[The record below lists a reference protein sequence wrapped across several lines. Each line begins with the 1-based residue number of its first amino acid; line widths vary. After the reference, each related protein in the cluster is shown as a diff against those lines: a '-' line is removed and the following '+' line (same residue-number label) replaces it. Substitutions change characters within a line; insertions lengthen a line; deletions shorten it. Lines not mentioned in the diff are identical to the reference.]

1 MDLRYTPDELVFRDR
16 VRTFFEDEYPRDL
29 LEKRRR
35 GQTLGKEDLQRSERA
50 LSARGWLAVNWP
62 VEHGGTGWSVTE
74 KYLFDEELERAGAPP
89 VVPMGLLYVAPV
101 IYTFGSDDQKR
112 RFLPSILDS
121 TVFWA
126 QGYSEPGAGSDLAGL
141 ECRAELDGDGTHYVV
156 HGTKTWTSQAH
167 FADWIFCLVRTS
179 RENRKQQ
186 GITFLVIDRA
196 TTGVHVDPIVTID
209 GGHHLNTVTFDGVRV
224 PVENRIGEEGQGW
237 TYAKYLLTHE
247 RTSYAHIAGKK
258 AQLASIA
265 ARAANVPV
273 DGGKLA
279 EDADFR
285 RRFDAVAVALT
296 TLEYTTLRTLASV
309 ATGGAPGD
317 ESSILKIRSTEVAQ
331 AITEL
336 ELELAGHAGL
346 RRVAD
351 RSRPDWNEAAEGDPG
366 TLPPAP
372 PAWAVTGVADYFFT
386 RAQTIYG
393 GTNEIQRNV
402 IAKQV
407 LGL

>member
-1 MDLRYTPDELVFRDR
+1 
-16 VRTFFEDEYPRDL
+16 VR
-29 LEKRRR
+29 
-35 GQTLGKEDLQRSERA
+35 
-50 LSARGWLAVNWP
+50 
-62 VEHGGTGWSVTE
+62 
-74 KYLFDEELERAGAPP
+74 
-89 VVPMGLLYVAPV
+89 
-101 IYTFGSDDQKR
+101 I
-112 RFLPSILDS
+112 
-121 TVFWA
+121 
-126 QGYSEPGAGSDLAGL
+126 
-141 ECRAELDGDGTHYVV
+141 
-156 HGTKTWTSQAH
+156 
-167 FADWIFCLVRTS
+167 
-179 RENRKQQ
+179 
-186 GITFLVIDRA
+186 
-196 TTGVHVDPIVTID
+196 
-209 GGHHLNTVTFDGVRV
+209 

-258 AQLASIA
+258 AQLASVA
-265 ARAANVPV
+265 ARAATVPV
-273 DGGKLA
+273 DGATLA
-279 EDADFR
+279 EDPDFR

-317 ESSILKIRSTEVAQ
+317 ESSILKIRATEVAQ

-336 ELELAGHAGL
+336 ELELAGPAGL

-366 TLPPAP
+366 SLPPAP
-372 PAWAVTGVADYFFT
+372 PSWAVTGVADYFFT

>member
-1 MDLRYTPDELVFRDR
+1 MDLRYTPDELAFRDR
-16 VRTFFEDEYPRDL
+16 VRTFFAHEYPQDL

-35 GQTLGKEDLQRSERA
+35 GQTLGKADLQRSERA

-74 KYLFDEELERAGAPP
+74 KYLFDEELERAGAPS

-101 IYTFGSDDQKR
+101 IYTFGSEEQKR

-141 ECRAELDGDGTHYVV
+141 ECRAELDEDGTHYVV

-186 GITFLVIDRA
+186 GITFLVIDRS
-196 TTGVHVDPIVTID
+196 TPGVHVDPIVTID
-209 GGHHLNTVTFDGVRV
+209 GGHHLNSVTFDGVRV

-265 ARAANVPV
+265 ARAETVPV
-273 DGGKLA
+273 DGRTLA
-279 EDADFR
+279 EDPDFR
-285 RRFDAVAVALT
+285 RRFDAVAVELT
-296 TLEYTTLRTLASV
+296 TLEFTTLRTLASV

-336 ELELAGHAGL
+336 ELEVAGLAGL

-351 RSRPDWNEAAEGDPG
+351 RRAPDWNEAAEGDPA

>member
-1 MDLRYTPDELVFRDR
+1 MDLRYTPDELAFRDR

-196 TTGVHVDPIVTID
+196 TAGVRVDPVVTID

-351 RSRPDWNEAAEGDPG
+351 RSRPDWNEVAEGAPG